1 MEKLKEFCKKLYDI
15 LEIFQNF
22 EKNLK
27 NLDQILKKFFE
38 ISLFAYSFQQTFQI
52 IMYPVKIFW
61 GRAPTPPV
69 QQVKFSGGQAPSTDR
84 LWRNVKSYLVAWGL
98 LDPKIWGGAE
108 SGKESDFIITIIKQ
122 IHYRY
127 CRIYIYL
134 ITQFLN
140 ENC

>member
-61 GRAPTPPV
+61 GRAPP
-69 QQVKFSGGQAPSTDR
+69 PST
-84 LWRNVKSYLVAWGL
+84 AG
-98 LDPKIWGGAE
+98 KIFGGPGPLHGPPME
-108 SGKESDFIITIIKQ
+108 ERKELPSGMGSSGP
-122 IHYRY
+122 
-127 CRIYIYL
+127 
-134 ITQFLN
+134 
-140 ENC
+140 